1 MDSANLETVRAG
13 TDSPAPKADVNAL
26 VALCAADMA
35 DVNALI
41 LERMQSD
48 VPTIPALAEHLI
60 SAGGKRLRP
69 LLCVAAAR
77 LCGTDNAHHH
87 NLSAAVEF
95 IHTATLLHDDV
106 VDSSSLRRTLNF
118 LSFFASALCYCLFR
132 GGRYDLAYVYHP
144 PITVGLAAAIGGGLR
159 RLPFVLEVQDL
170 WPDTL
175 AATGMSGA
183 ARLAPPLGALCRI
196 VYARARSIIVQ
207 SEGMRRALVGR

>member
-77 LCGTDNAHHH
+77 LSSCLAGT
-87 NLSAAVEF
+87 LPLQRG
-95 IHTATLLHDDV
+95 ATTH
-106 VDSSSLRRTLNF
+106 
-118 LSFFASALCYCLFR
+118 Y
-132 GGRYDLAYVYHP
+132 
-144 PITVGLAAAIGGGLR
+144 R
-159 RLPFVLEVQDL
+159 RLVTADGAPLIGRLNPSRLVVIAGLGSIAAF
-170 WPDTL
+170 L
-175 AATGMSGA
+175 APSI
-183 ARLAPPLGALCRI
+183 ARLLAGVPTDEESAWFAAHDPARTDRSPVADLVETPL
-196 VYARARSIIVQ
+196 
-207 SEGMRRALVGR
+207 